1 MLPFF
6 NYGFH
11 TNEEYYSKNGSGE
24 NPRFEEVNSYTLPI
38 TDGTLNY
45 LENRNLEINL
55 LDDNVNLGGIN
66 QGGQAV
72 GDETELED
80 LIGTAY
86 VPLRNIAKG

>member
-1 MLPFF
+1 
-6 NYGFH
+6 
-11 TNEEYYSKNGSGE
+11 
-24 NPRFEEVNSYTLPI
+24 
-38 TDGTLNY
+38 